1 MAENGTKRWTCE
13 EFEKALPD
21 LFGSAEGG
29 KLSADP
35 KFADILRDCPQAAE
49 LVRDLEYIGEVARM
63 LLEPEGEV
71 PSSELWDKIEREIVS
86 QPVAMDSLSDDPLLP
101 EVKPEPLS

>member
-1 MAENGTKRWTCE
+1 MVDNGTKRWTCE

-35 KFADILRDCPQAAE
+35 KFAEILRDCPQAAE

-63 LLEPEGEV
+63 LMEPEGEV
-71 PSSELWDKIEREIVS
+71 PSSELWTKIEREIVS
-86 QPVAMDSLSDDPLLP
+86 HPSVPDTPAVD
-101 EVKPEPLS
+101 